1 MPIEWGTISRRRFL
15 GQAGLGL
22 ATLSAWPGR
31 LPAGKTESS
40 TVALLS
46 DTHIAADPKTMRG
59 DVNMSDHFNQVRKE
73 LLECPSQPSS
83 VLINGDCA
91 FLDGQAGDY
100 QTLIDHLA
108 PIRTAGKAIV
118 LNLGNHDDRSSFR
131 SAFESYR
138 FPESPVV
145 EKHATVM
152 DAGPVRWFLL
162 DSLEKVNVT
171 PGNLGE
177 EQLAWLDKQLT
188 AHSDKPA
195 LVMAH
200 HNVDV
205 GKILATSDVV
215 AELAGNRIPVP
226 GLTDSDRLLEI
237 LRSHRHVSA
246 YFCGH
251 THQWNVLRWE
261 GIHLVNLP
269 CVAYPF
275 TPKDPSGWVVAKSTS
290 VATELELCAI
300 DKGHSMHGQK
310 VSIPHRG
317 A

>member
-108 PIRTAGKAIV
+108 PIRTAGKATV

-131 SAFESYR
+131 SAFGQR
-138 FPESPVV
+138 VC
-145 EKHATVM
+145 
-152 DAGPVRWFLL
+152 
-162 DSLEKVNVT
+162 
-171 PGNLGE
+171 
-177 EQLAWLDKQLT
+177 
-188 AHSDKPA
+188 PA
-195 LVMAH
+195 Q
-200 HNVDV
+200 
-205 GKILATSDVV
+205 
-215 AELAGNRIPVP
+215 P
-226 GLTDSDRLLEI
+226 
-237 LRSHRHVSA
+237 
-246 YFCGH
+246 
-251 THQWNVLRWE
+251 
-261 GIHLVNLP
+261 
-269 CVAYPF
+269 
-275 TPKDPSGWVVAKSTS
+275 
-290 VATELELCAI
+290 
-300 DKGHSMHGQK
+300 
-310 VSIPHRG
+310 
-317 A
+317 